1 MTLNQFYLTK
11 NDCYK
16 EGRKI
21 VIKGIVVHSTG
32 ANNPNINRYVP
43 IDPTASS
50 MHWNKPGLTK
60 CVHAFIGYMP
70 NKSIGTVQ
78 TLPWDMRGWHVGP
91 GTNGSY
97 NNTHIGFE
105 ICEDNL
111 GNPTYFDKVF
121 KEAAEL
127 CCYLCKKFNLLP
139 LQDGVIVSHH
149 ESYLRG
155 YGSNHADC
163 DHWLK
168 QYNLT
173 MNDFREYVNYLFT
186 GGDEQDMNFKEEF
199 DKMQADLATK
209 PFSDWA
215 LDEDIPDWCKENNI
229 SKGGPQCY
237 ITREQCEAMI
247 KRAIATYNKS
257 LSNIFR

>member
-1 MTLNQFYLTK
+1 MNLTQFYLTK

-16 EGRKI
+16 QGRTI
-21 VIKGIVVHSTG
+21 TVQGIVVHSTG

-50 MHWNKPGLTK
+50 MHWDKPGLTK
-60 CVHAFIGYMP
+60 CVHAFVGYMP
-70 NKSIGTVQ
+70 NKTIGTVQ
-78 TLPWDMRGWHVGP
+78 TLPWNMRGWHVGP
-91 GTNGSY
+91 GTKGSY
-97 NNTHIGFE
+97 NNSHIGFE
-105 ICEDNL
+105 ICEDGL
-111 GNPTYFDKVF
+111 TDQTYFDKVF

-127 CCYLCKKFNLLP
+127 CAYLCNEYNLNP
-139 LQDGVIVSHH
+139 MKDGVIVSHH

-168 QYNLT
+168 KFNLK
-173 MNDFREYVNYLFT
+173 MDDFREYVNYLFT
-186 GGDEQDMNFKEEF
+186 GGDEKEMDFKKEF
-199 DKMQADLATK
+199 DKMQDELAKK
-209 PFSDWA
+209 PFSEWA
-215 LDEDIPDWCKENNI
+215 QSEDVPEWCEENGI

-257 LSNIFR
+257 LANIFR